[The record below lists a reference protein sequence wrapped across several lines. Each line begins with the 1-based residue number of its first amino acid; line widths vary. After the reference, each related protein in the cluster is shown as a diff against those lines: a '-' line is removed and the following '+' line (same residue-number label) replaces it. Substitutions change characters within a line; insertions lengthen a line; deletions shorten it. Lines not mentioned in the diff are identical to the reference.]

1 MKEGAEHSKRKSEQ
15 TDISKSEQ
23 VGKPEWERDGKEIQG
38 DRWHDVKWAIFS
50 LLYKQL
56 IFYFYILFIRV
67 ERQPWDIQSCQKQRR
82 ADFRTITIH

>member
-1 MKEGAEHSKRKSEQ
+1 MKEGAEHSKRKSKQ

-23 VGKPEWERDGKEIQG
+23 VGKPEWERRRQRDSRGQVARGQG
-38 DRWHDVKWAIFS
+38 AIFS